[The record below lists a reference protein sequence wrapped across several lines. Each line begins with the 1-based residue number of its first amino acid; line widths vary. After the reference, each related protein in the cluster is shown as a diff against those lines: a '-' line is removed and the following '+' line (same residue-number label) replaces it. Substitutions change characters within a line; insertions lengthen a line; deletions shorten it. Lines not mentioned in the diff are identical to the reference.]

1 MEKNTSL
8 KEKLNM
14 DLLKDN
20 IPKLVRK
27 LALPAMVGMLFQTL
41 YNIVDTFYAGKIS
54 PEALSALSK
63 SFPIYFIIVASSIGV
78 TVAGTSLIGNSI
90 GENNKKNILNY
101 FTHIIYFAIIMSVI
115 ISFVGLSFSD
125 KIFSLMVTTDE
136 VINLGTQYTDIIFS
150 GSILFILIVALNS
163 LLHAEGDTK
172 TYRNG
177 LILSFFI
184 NLILNPVLI
193 FGLFFFPALGF
204 KGIAISTIISQLVAF
219 FIILLKVLKNSRIKE
234 ITKEN
239 LVPKIFYFINIFFTA
254 MPIVVSIFA
263 YSITATIVLKY
274 VGISGEYAVAGY
286 GAGTRIEQ
294 VVLLPILGINT
305 AIISI
310 IAQNFGAKNFERV
323 KETYFTSI
331 KYSFLIMIISG
342 TILYISSDLIMS
354 FFSNDQ
360 IVIEFGSRYLK
371 ICSFI
376 LPAYPIFFLSNG
388 MFMAIKKAE
397 YAMISNL
404 FRNGFNPLVVFF
416 LASYINASFEI
427 FFWIWAVVN
436 WIFSGIYLSILIFY
450 IKAKLEKTS
459 AIVNPQP

>member
-115 ISFVGLSFSD
+115 ICFIGLSFSD

-172 TYRNG
+172 TYRNV

-459 AIVNPQP
+459 AIVNQQP

>member
-101 FTHIIYFAIIMSVI
+101 FTHIIYFAIIMSI
-115 ISFVGLSFSD
+115 IICFVGLSFSD

-136 VINLGTQYTDIIFS
+136 VLNLGTQYTDIIFS

-172 TYRNG
+172 TYRNV